1 MEKIGKVTIEDACYS
16 GRDLYSDGEIEDE
29 LLEIVKNCESSSY
42 EKVIEERQ
50 NWAVLYHLSGNR
62 ANIIDWMEN
71 DKTASVLEVGAG
83 CGAITGKLA
92 EKFGK
97 VTCIEL
103 SKKRS
108 LINAYRNREKN
119 NIEIRLGNYKDIS
132 KSLTETYDMITLIGV
147 FEYAIGYMGTKN
159 PYEDFLCSLKGHLK
173 PGGKILIAIENKF
186 GLKYWA
192 GCVEDHRQALY
203 EGLEGYWNT
212 KNVRTFTKHGLEE
225 IIERCGCIA
234 ERFYYPYPDYKFPVS
249 IYSDEYLPKI
259 GELNNNFNN
268 FDAERLVT
276 FDEAKVFDTII
287 EENQF
292 PNYSNSFLVVV
303 REGEKQ

>member
-62 ANIIDWMEN
+62 ANIVDWMEN

-119 NIEIRLGNYKDIS
+119 NIEI
-132 KSLTETYDMITLIGV
+132 
-147 FEYAIGYMGTKN
+147 
-159 PYEDFLCSLKGHLK
+159 
-173 PGGKILIAIENKF
+173 
-186 GLKYWA
+186 
-192 GCVEDHRQALY
+192 Q
-203 EGLEGYWNT
+203 
-212 KNVRTFTKHGLEE
+212 
-225 IIERCGCIA
+225 
-234 ERFYYPYPDYKFPVS
+234 
-249 IYSDEYLPKI
+249 
-259 GELNNNFNN
+259 
-268 FDAERLVT
+268 
-276 FDEAKVFDTII
+276 
-287 EENQF
+287 
-292 PNYSNSFLVVV
+292 
-303 REGEKQ
+303 